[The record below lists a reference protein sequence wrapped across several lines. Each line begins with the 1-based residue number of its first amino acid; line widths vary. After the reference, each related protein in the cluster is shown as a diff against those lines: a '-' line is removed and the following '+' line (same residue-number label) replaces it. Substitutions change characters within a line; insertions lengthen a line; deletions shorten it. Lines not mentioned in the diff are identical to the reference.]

1 VRSLRFSLVS
11 TKCVPRRSLG
21 RLIRGSVC
29 LLMLVAIASRT
40 NAAGNWRFD
49 GADGSSQFGELTGLN
64 ASEVTFVSDAGQVTL
79 PTLAVRVI
87 EAVEKPK
94 LSPVGVRVWLADG
107 SLLTGDALQTGS
119 EGLTLQQ
126 QGEAFAV
133 PLKAV
138 SKIAWDLSGQG
149 FEPADI
155 MSIPEWQSSV
165 PTAVD
170 SDLIVIRKATDPEP
184 VYQCVPCAILSIDAE
199 HVTVSLDE
207 DRIPVKRER
216 VAGLVWLRAEME
228 APLRSAVV
236 DLAGGRLLATD
247 VRFLTDRQVFQFD
260 TIWTQGITI
269 PADSVLS
276 IDLAAGRTVSLVAVP
291 PEETVVEP
299 FFAGLVKLD
308 ELSPAF
314 EPRII
319 TAEQAASASVGGP
332 LLLVTPKTSMLWKV
346 PQGTQRLRMG
356 VAVERPQTGGCDLA
370 VVVDGTEVL
379 RRNITSETDQAELID
394 VSVAGGR
401 RLEIVVDFPAISRRG
416 QSGLGRLRLIDPRLE
431 K

>member
-64 ASEVTFVSDAGQVTL
+64 ASDVTFVSDAGQVTL

-170 SDLIVIRKATDPEP
+170 SDLIVIRKATDPDP

>member
-1 VRSLRFSLVS
+1 MRSLRLSLVS
-11 TKCVPRRSLG
+11 TRCVPGRSLS

-29 LLMLVAIASRT
+29 LLVLVAIASPA
-40 NAAGNWRFD
+40 NAAGNWRFE
-49 GADGSSQFGELTGLN
+49 GADGSSQFGKLTGLN
-64 ASEVTFVSDAGQVTL
+64 ATDVTFVSNAGQVEL
-79 PTLAVRVI
+79 PALAVRVI

-94 LSPVGVRVWLADG
+94 SLPAGARVWLADG
-107 SLLTGDALQTGS
+107 SLLKGDALQTGS
-119 EGLTLQQ
+119 EGLTLRQ
-126 QGEAFAV
+126 QGETLSI

-149 FEPADI
+149 SEPAAI

-170 SDLIVIRKATDPEP
+170 SDLIVIRKATDPDP

-216 VAGLVWLRAEME
+216 VAGLVWLRAETE
-228 APLRSAVV
+228 APVRSAVV

-247 VRFLTDRQVFQFD
+247 VRFLSDRQVFQFD
-260 TIWTQGITI
+260 TMWSQGITI
-269 PADSVLS
+269 PVASVLR

-291 PEETVVEP
+291 PEETIVEP
-299 FFAGLVKLD
+299 FFPGLSKLD
-308 ELSPAF
+308 ELSSVF

-319 TAEQAASASVGGP
+319 TAEQAASASVGRP
-332 LLLVTPKTSMLWKV
+332 LLLATPKTSMRWKV
-346 PQGTQRLRMG
+346 PQGTQRLRMAA
-356 VAVERPQTGGCDLA
+356 AVDRPQTGGCDLV

-379 RRNITSETDQAELID
+379 RRNITSETDQPELID

-401 RLEIVVDFPAISRRG
+401 RLEIVVDFPAVSRRG